1 MDGTFRYLQPM
12 DIMYVVKKH
21 SSFLKYLLILMENI
35 IGLNKKPEI
44 KKQKEIQVYNISWQ
58 TYRNV
63 SIGIIFVSI
72 FLVTY
77 IVNISSKQINDKYL
91 LTIINIISIFF
102 IFNLCIFLFY
112 KTYYQY
118 IITKKGEK
126 GINGQR
132 GKKGLQGVNA
142 HCDISTKKTSN
153 FKREKIMIK
162 KEIIEKED
170 NTQIDFS
177 KMKSKLEDF
186 SIINETLTNTMIGNS
201 CSNCN
206 DLSIDG
212 YISENNKP
220 IIGAVV
226 NYNKN
231 TNKILAI
238 QYLYDKNKIHNKE
251 NYLIGNFGGTKK
263 GIIGDSK
270 NLSKNVERTDFTC
283 PENSAIYK
291 VEGMY
296 DDIGLRGLKFHCQ
309 DLKTGKLVKAYNNNN
324 RKVYGVT
331 FGLNPKPD
339 NENYKYD
346 KVECKISD
354 YIPTFISEIGGEYDK
369 LKSNIQNLKF
379 NKCVKLN

>member
-1 MDGTFRYLQPM
+1 MDGTFRYLRPM

-44 KKQKEIQVYNISWQ
+44 KKKKELQVYNISWQ